1 MLIDLPLHWII
12 LLDIAA
18 WFIFHMG
25 ISLGCMK
32 IPDAWYAKTESFF
45 QSFAWEENGELWQRL
60 FRIKAGKRK
69 LPEGSS
75 IIKSSYNKKQLHGT
89 DKQTFEKFIIET
101 KRAELT
107 HWLLMPPAF
116 VFFIWNP
123 LWAGI
128 VMVIYACVVNIP
140 FILIQRYN
148 RPRLVRVKERKHKI
162 NSSNQKRT

>member
-18 WFIFHMG
+18 WFIFHMV

-32 IPDAWYAKTESFF
+32 IPDAWYAKTESFY
-45 QSFAWEENGELWQRL
+45 QPFAWEENGELWQRL
-60 FRIKAGKRK
+60 FRIKAWKRK

-75 IIKSSYNKKQLHGT
+75 IIKSSYNKKHLQGT

-107 HWLLMPPAF
+107 HWLLIPPAF

-123 LWAGI
+123 LWAGL
-128 VMVIYACVVNIP
+128 VMVLYACVVNIP

-148 RPRLVRVKERKHKI
+148 RPRLERVHYIRKK
-162 NSSNQKRT
+162 KRV